1 MFLREARRLAILI
14 GTLIF
19 LHVGCN
25 SATAPSPLPA
35 GYAGEWTGTTA
46 EGTFVQF
53 SVSATDHVTSLILT
67 YNFSAACSGT
77 LTNTNLAVPI
87 HRLDHPGP
95 PPYDQPG
102 FAFGTNEVTSAT
114 AINGHFSPDR
124 RSASGQFTLVYYDAC
139 GDVIHGTWSARRG

>member
-14 GTLIF
+14 GTLICV
-19 LHVGCN
+19 HVGCN

-35 GYAGEWTGTTA
+35 GYAGEWTGTTV

-87 HRLDHPGP
+87 HRLDP
-95 PPYDQPG
+95 PARHLTISLG
-102 FAFGTNEVTSAT
+102 
-114 AINGHFSPDR
+114 
-124 RSASGQFTLVYYDAC
+124 SAS
-139 GDVIHGTWSARRG
+139 ARTT